1 MLASELAAF
10 RSAVGGWAERD
21 MRARTLLAADSLGP
35 AIATGDFRRI
45 REFGDGCRDDGVR
58 LTILSVAGGI
68 IYDSS
73 TSPVGGHRTRPEVEA
88 ARESSDHVGTAI
100 RRSRTTGTEMF
111 YCAQLTGESI
121 VRLAV
126 PLSRFYAP
134 FQRARLGLVLAG
146 LVGAA
151 SFLFI
156 FIFTHQLR
164 ARIRERERQ
173 LAELRRAER
182 FRSEFIANLTH
193 EIKTPLTGILGAVD
207 LLDGGDELPQD
218 NRKTLYGLLRGESV
232 RLNVLAQDI
241 LELAHLEEQQRD
253 ENHDF
258 APADLADIVRSVQMR
273 LQPKADA
280 ANVRLVAGD
289 LPPVTVPCDARLV
302 EHAVA
307 NLVIDVVVFEYPAV
321 FGHHQVEWCAFGH
334 LRWGWALNK
343 FLFRQMGNYPYRL
356 TWTHMEGMDK
366 SHESLLFIGFQVRP
380 REIEFR
386 RFVQGPEEIYDLYN
400 NSANTVYAQNNYW
413 KTATTQDAEGI
424 ENCISHKV
432 DNPTLGE
439 VIFTP
444 FATEDLTAI
453 DEAKATTPQTEA
465 IYSLSGVKLTGLQK
479 GLNIVRDGNKT
490 IKVFGK

>member
-1 MLASELAAF
+1 MCYNSRVTTRIGHLLPGILAACSLAACVWVLASELAAF

-73 TSPVGGHRTRPEVEA
+73 TSPVGGHRTRPEIEG
-88 ARESSDHVGTAI
+88 ARNSADHVGTAI
-100 RRSRTTGTEMF
+100 RRSPTTGTEMF

-289 LPPVTVPCDARLV
+289 LPSVTVPCDARLV

-307 NLVIDVVVFEYPAV
+307 NLVENA
-321 FGHHQVEWCAFGH
+321 
-334 LRWGWALNK
+334 LRYSGSPDIAL
-343 FLFRQMGNYPYRL
+343 
-356 TWTHMEGMDK
+356 
-366 SHESLLFIGFQVRP
+366 SI
-380 REIEFR
+380 
-386 RFVQGPEEIYDLYN
+386 
-400 NSANTVYAQNNYW
+400 A
-413 KTATTQDAEGI
+413 
-424 ENCISHKV
+424 
-432 DNPTLGE
+432 
-439 VIFTP
+439 
-444 FATEDLTAI
+444 
-453 DEAKATTPQTEA
+453 
-465 IYSLSGVKLTGLQK
+465 
-479 GLNIVRDGNKT
+479 VRDGKAVLAVEDHGVGIAPEHRGRIFERFYRVDKDRSREQGGT
-490 IKVFGK
+490 GLGLAIVKHIAQLHHGAATLEPVAGGGCRFELSLPLA